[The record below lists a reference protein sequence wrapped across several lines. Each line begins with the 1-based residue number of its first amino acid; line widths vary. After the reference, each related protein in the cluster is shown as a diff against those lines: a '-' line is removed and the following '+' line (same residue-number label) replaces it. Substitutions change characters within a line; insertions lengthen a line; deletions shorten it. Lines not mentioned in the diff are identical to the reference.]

1 MEEANTPIADLKR
14 EQSEPS
20 AVTQNGL
27 DDATTDAL
35 DQSEPGLDQGEHPP
49 FSSSHVKMKY

>member
-20 AVTQNGL
+20 AISQNGL
-27 DDATTDAL
+27 EAATSDAPNDPT
-35 DQSEPGLDQGEHPP
+35 PGLDEGMRP
-49 FSSSHVKMKY
+49 S